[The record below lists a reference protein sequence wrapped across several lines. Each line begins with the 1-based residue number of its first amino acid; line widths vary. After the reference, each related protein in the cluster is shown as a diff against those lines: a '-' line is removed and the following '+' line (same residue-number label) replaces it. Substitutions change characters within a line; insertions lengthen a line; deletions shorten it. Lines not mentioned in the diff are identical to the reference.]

1 MKKNFLEE
9 TNIGCGGVILVVV
22 AGIFILPWLAFWLA
36 YFGGWIAKIV
46 IGKYL
51 VQGLAMLGLNITLD
65 QIPLLAG
72 VLGWIGGF
80 FKTAAIKNNNN

>member
-1 MKKNFLEE
+1 MKKNFLG
-9 TNIGCGGVILVVV
+9 TDIGFGGAILIVVV
-22 AGIFILPWLAFWLA
+22 SIFIFPWLAFWLA

-46 IGKYL
+46 FGKYL
-51 VQGLAMLGLNITLD
+51 IQGLAMLGLDITLD

-80 FKTAAIKNNNN
+80 FKTTAVKNNNN